1 MTGTKTPDMKV
12 GDAIVADLEALA
24 DRLAQRATG
33 CGIEEYGASIAHQA
47 PRPMGDHAGADDAD
61 HRIEPVP
68 AIEAGGEQARDRQ
81 HRGQRIGQHMPVG
94 RAQIVVLVVMGM
106 MMMVIVFIMMIV
118 VSVIMPMTMPV
129 IMMVTC
135 AQKP

>member
-1 MTGTKTPDMKV
+1 MRSSPISRRWRIASFNDV
-12 GDAIVADLEALA
+12 G
-24 DRLAQRATG
+24 R
-33 CGIEEYGASIAHQA
+33 GIEEYGASIAHQA

-94 RAQIVVLVVMGM
+94 RAGRR
-106 MMMVIVFIMMIV
+106 
-118 VSVIMPMTMPV
+118 SWWS
-129 IMMVTC
+129 
-135 AQKP
+135 